1 MVGVPGRQIDNL
13 QDRFCDVV
21 IGQCA
26 PAELANPFFFLL
38 FLIPIFSVLDFSA
51 VETRSNYWQN
61 NRVHKSWTGKQ
72 IRSLWMIA
80 LSIHSYETTFKRLAF
95 FIVQQR
101 SRVLGW
107 MW

>member
-13 QDRFCDVV
+13 QDRFLGCGNWTVRPRRV
-21 IGQCA
+21 GKS
-26 PAELANPFFFLL
+26 LLFLL

-72 IRSLWMIA
+72 FRSHWMIA